1 MPPQTNSNLE
11 QRYATNCH
19 GTNGLRQSYLSY
31 HPMLHF
37 PRHDD
42 YGDNHNKEH
51 NDGEEDCIDD
61 LDDDNNA

>member
-1 MPPQTNSNLE
+1 MPPQTNSNVE

-31 HPMLHF
+31 HPMLVF

-42 YGDNHNKEH
+42 ILDDNDHNYNKD
-51 NDGEEDCIDD
+51 NNCIDD